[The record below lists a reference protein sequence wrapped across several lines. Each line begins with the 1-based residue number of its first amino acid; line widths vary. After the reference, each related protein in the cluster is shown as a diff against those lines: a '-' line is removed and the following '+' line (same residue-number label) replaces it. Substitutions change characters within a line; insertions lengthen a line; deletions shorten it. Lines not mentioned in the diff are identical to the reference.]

1 MSVKKS
7 LIRQR
12 VRDRILT
19 LSGFSEAPQPPQ
31 AFGRFGHNVGD
42 KLFSVG
48 FNTTSA
54 NDGRQNANT
63 GVYVSNELTVTCAFI
78 IKPHD
83 QVASY
88 DTALDGEESII
99 KVIINPSTP
108 LYTGVQIRYID
119 SSRTLTDNGDFIFI
133 TINFTVLNHIPL
145 T

>member
-12 VRDRILT
+12 VRDRILSLT
-19 LSGFSEAPQPPQ
+19 GFKEAAQPPQ

-63 GVYVSNELTVTCAFI
+63 GVYVSDELTVTAAFI
-78 IKPHD
+78 VKPHD

-88 DTALDGEESII
+88 DAALDSEESII
-99 KVIINPSTP
+99 RVIINPSSP
-108 LYTGVQIRYID
+108 LYTGAQIRYID

-133 TINFTVLNHIPL
+133 TINFSVLHHIPL

>member
-1 MSVKKS
+1 M
-7 LIRQR
+7 
-12 VRDRILT
+12 
-19 LSGFSEAPQPPQ
+19 SGFSEAPQPPQ

-42 KLFSVG
+42 KLFSAG

-99 KVIINPSTP
+99 KVIINPSSP

-119 SSRTLTDNGDFIFI
+119 TSRTLTDNGDFIFI
-133 TINFTVLNHIPL
+133 TINFTVLHHIPL

>member
-1 MSVKKS
+1 M
-7 LIRQR
+7 
-12 VRDRILT
+12 
-19 LSGFSEAPQPPQ
+19 SGFSEAPQPPQ

-63 GVYVSNELTVTCAFI
+63 GVYVSNELTVTCAFN
-78 IKPHD
+78 IKPQD
-83 QVASY
+83 QVTSY

-99 KVIINPSTP
+99 KVIINPSSP

-119 SSRTLTDNGDFIFI
+119 TSRTLTDNGDFIFI
-133 TINFTVLNHIPL
+133 TINFTVLHHIPL